1 MLSSSGRRTSWR
13 VESNRLPWLGG
24 LRTSTWKGEINQK
37 NTPALSPLAFFL
49 CQGETGRNLGNLF
62 CFRLGAPFPF
72 PRVAWKRGD
81 GGERFP
87 LSRSIIGYRRL
98 YRRNDRVNGATS
110 LYELPFADWNAFD
123 SSDKRRPRCFFFF
136 SEEWKR
142 KRRFNGRNVWLVER
156 ERERGEEKNVGSRG
170 EGNCIPFRELER
182 RRRLFHE
189 RGLIR
194 AFFVIFLGFSQS
206 LISLGG

>member
-72 PRVAWKRGD
+72 SKSRLETGRRRGAFPFEPFHHRLSPIVSEERSGQWNHVSLWTSFRWLKRVWFLGQTK
-81 GGERFP
+81 
-87 LSRSIIGYRRL
+87 
-98 YRRNDRVNGATS
+98 TS
-110 LYELPFADWNAFD
+110 MLL
-123 SSDKRRPRCFFFF
+123 FFF

-156 ERERGEEKNVGSRG
+156 ERGGGKKTQDQEGKEIVSR
-170 EGNCIPFRELER
+170 LEN
-182 RRRLFHE
+182 
-189 RGLIR
+189 
-194 AFFVIFLGFSQS
+194 
-206 LISLGG
+206 